1 MWDTINGKRQL
12 KRTAVPTIF
21 AHAIQ
26 NIEKP
31 ENIMPDVQNRSV
43 NIRAGVQNNGMFPL
57 QFNTNLCIYSKY
69 KNYSKIYV

>member
-21 AHAIQ
+21 TNAIQ

-31 ENIMPDVQNRSV
+31 ENVMPDVQNRSV
-43 NIRAGVQNNGMFPL
+43 NIRAGMQNSGMFPL
-57 QFNTNLCIYSKY
+57 QFNTY
-69 KNYSKIYV
+69 KFMSIFLF